1 MHRDD
6 GLAFVSP
13 VRIQLIGDSGVGK
26 TSLMLSL
33 INDEY
38 FDAAQFFSS
47 DTAVLPRAATFC
59 EDILIMKSS
68 NGLSD
73 CIISDLGNGCDIQLS
88 DVYCLLVEG
97 GFHEDNG
104 RCHLCH
110 QLNRLQSH
118 WIPKVKRLYENI
130 DGQSKRINTIQD
142 AITPCLMIVIS
153 KEDIADPN
161 CISDCDCCTRSLKRV
176 IQSFNEIECVVSCSS
191 RLMADIAHVFYRA
204 QKSFFYPTR
213 HLIASYHPLTF
224 NDQFISI
231 LQHVFFLMSNFHDS
245 FNKDRLELSSFIESQ
260 PHLPDSIQLDQFYKI
275 IKDSIV
281 NLRPE
286 RAWSIIEV
294 FYERNLTFHN
304 HLVANKGY
312 TEKQLI
318 DFILSVDFN
327 DNYERIIRQYRIAAY
342 FNQFLGPK
350 RNLYVVASH
359 LLSLKRLSE
368 QDFEE
373 FLGYIGFGLFLSPK
387 VKVEKTPCKFAVAQ
401 CYVAKLISS
410 DEKQIEQFICQ
421 MPNGIKFSNHQTIGC
436 VQMNDQYWPL
446 VISTNVSST
455 DFDVVCL
462 LDAPKDS
469 L

>member
-1 MHRDD
+1 M
-6 GLAFVSP
+6 
-13 VRIQLIGDSGVGK
+13 K
-26 TSLMLSL
+26 TSTANRSAIGSL
-33 INDEY
+33 
-38 FDAAQFFSS
+38 
-47 DTAVLPRAATFC
+47 
-59 EDILIMKSS
+59 
-68 NGLSD
+68 
-73 CIISDLGNGCDIQLS
+73 
-88 DVYCLLVEG
+88 
-97 GFHEDNG
+97 
-104 RCHLCH
+104 LCV
-110 QLNRLQSH
+110 Q
-118 WIPKVKRLYENI
+118 
-130 DGQSKRINTIQD
+130 KRINTIQD

-342 FNQFLGPK
+342 FNQLLGPK

-373 FLGYIGFGLFLSPK
+373 FLGSETGKRMPADVTVYN
-387 VKVEKTPCKFAVAQ
+387 VQDNEVAQ
-401 CYVAKLISS
+401 QSS
-410 DEKQIEQFICQ
+410 VLGGDSCFPVTNEVMKNKVS
-421 MPNGIKFSNHQTIGC
+421 NG
-436 VQMNDQYWPL
+436 
-446 VISTNVSST
+446 
-455 DFDVVCL
+455 
-462 LDAPKDS
+462 
-469 L
+469 